1 MTFKENI
8 ARIQKLIGESQTSKI
23 NGVLNA
29 FGIESVDQ
37 LPSVLVTETIFDF
50 DPGVEERKIIYD
62 KVNDNEDLKVGTCYV
77 LTTSL
82 LNGGTLIIDFNS
94 YLYDNALTSHIEML
108 ITYDD
113 KKYRWWKS
121 DDFVKGECAGVQT
134 NNESMYVIFQ
144 QVATDYY
151 PEIVLSVE
159 RAFKPSNEP
168 YEEEEGLLNHKYSTF
183 YYPDNTDNT
192 WGYGH
197 SMPIECNGGYIRY
210 RLSNEHPEIVKAADE
225 IDEVVDGFIST
236 EEPNFSTITR
246 KDMEKVYEVME
257 KPIYNFIHSEQLL
270 SKLYENAGKRVNDA
284 YYPGMLCEPDE
295 NDNKIRERKKD

>member
-37 LPSVLVTETIFDF
+37 LPSVLVTETIIDF

-94 YLYDNALTSHIEML
+94 DLYDNALTSHIEML

-134 NNESMYVIFQ
+134 DNESMYVIFQ
-144 QVATDYY
+144 QAATDYY

-183 YYPDNTDNT
+183 YYPDNT

-210 RLSNEHPEIVKAADE
+210 RFSNEHPEIVKAADE
-225 IDEVVDGFIST
+225 IDEVVDGFISA

-257 KPIYNFIHSEQLL
+257 KPIYNFIHSGQLL